1 MRFATRSLRWRLLG
15 ATLLTVTAAML
26 VAGWSLAG
34 LFREYAET
42 QFEAQLRLQ
51 LDQLTAAFEPGP
63 EQRPQLQAPLS
74 DPRWSRPYSG
84 LYWQIERLDPATGRA
99 AEAQEP
105 ARSRSLWDVRLELPA
120 AAAAGADT
128 VHRQLAGP
136 DGQSLRAL
144 ERRVRIAPPDATD
157 ARQAPAAAPSAP
169 ARQARDT
176 PATPASEWR
185 LVVAADDAALQSAV
199 ARFTGL
205 LALFLAILGVAL
217 LAAALAQVHL
227 GLKPLRNLQSAIAD
241 LRSGRAQH
249 LAGSFPA
256 EVEPLADD
264 LNRVL
269 DENRRVV
276 ERARQLA
283 GNLAHAIKTPLA
295 VLAGL
300 SEDQRID
307 RATLSR
313 QLAEQ
318 VTSIRGQV
326 DWQLKRARQSSA
338 GLPGQ
343 RTEVA
348 PIVEGLVRVMRKVH
362 AHRENRPE
370 LEIALTPV
378 APGLRFAGESQ
389 DLHEMVGNLL
399 DNACKWAHRQV
410 RVGAAAVDGS
420 LLVTIDDD
428 GPGLTEA
435 ERDEVFRRGVRA
447 DERTPGTGLGLAIA
461 RETAELYGG
470 RIALGESPLGGLRA
484 ELELRLSGDAI

>member
-1 MRFATRSLRWRLLG
+1 MSFASRSLRWRLLG
-15 ATLLTVTAAML
+15 ATLLTVTLAML

-34 LFREYAET
+34 LFREYAEA

-51 LDQLTAAFEPGP
+51 LDQLTAAFELDPA
-63 EQRPQLQAPLS
+63 QRPQLQAPLS

-84 LYWQIERLDPATGRA
+84 LYWQIEHLDPATGRA
-99 AEAQEP
+99 ADAQEP
-105 ARSRSLWDVRLELPA
+105 ARSRSLWDFRLELPSGA
-120 AAAAGADT
+120 ASRAET
-128 VHRQLAGP
+128 VHREIPGP

-144 ERRVRIAPPDATD
+144 ERRVRFAP
-157 ARQAPAAAPSAP
+157 PAAAP
-169 ARQARDT
+169 D
-176 PATPASEWR
+176 WR
-185 LVVAADDAALQSAV
+185 LVVAADDAALQRDV

-205 LALFLAILGVAL
+205 LGLFLAVLGVAL

-227 GLKPLRNLQSAIAD
+227 GLKPLRNLQSAVAD
-241 LRSGRAQH
+241 LRSGRAQR
-249 LAGSFPA
+249 LAGRFPA

-300 SEDQRID
+300 SEDQSID

-318 VTSIRGQV
+318 VVGIRGQV
-326 DWQLKRARQSSA
+326 DWHLKRARQSSA

-362 AHRENRPE
+362 GHRDGRPE
-370 LEIALTPV
+370 LGIALAQV
-378 APGLRFAGESQ
+378 APALRFAGESN
-389 DLHEMVGNLL
+389 DLHEMIGNLL
-399 DNACKWAHRQV
+399 DNACKWAQRQV
-410 RVGAAAVDGS
+410 RVGAAAVDGR
-420 LLVTIDDD
+420 LRITIDDD
-428 GPGLTEA
+428 GPGLTET
-435 ERDEVFRRGVRA
+435 EREAVFLRGVRA

-470 RIALGESPLGGLRA
+470 RIALAGSPLGGLRA
-484 ELELRLSGDAI
+484 ELELPLSADPK

>member
-1 MRFATRSLRWRLLG
+1 MRLATRSLRWRLLG

-84 LYWQIERLDPATGRA
+84 LYWQIERLDPATGRT

-105 ARSRSLWDVRLELPA
+105 ARSRSLWDFRLELPA
-120 AAAAGADT
+120 VAGAEA
-128 VHRQLAGP
+128 VHRQIVGP

-144 ERRVRIAPPDATD
+144 ERRVRIAPAIATD
-157 ARQAPAAAPSAP
+157 TQQAPAAAPAPP

-205 LALFLAILGVAL
+205 LVLFLAILGAAL

-241 LRSGRAQH
+241 LRSGRAQR

-295 VLAGL
+295 VLGGL
-300 SEDQRID
+300 AEDQRID

-313 QLAEQ
+313 QLVEQ
-318 VTSIRGQV
+318 VASIRGQV

-348 PIVEGLVRVMRKVH
+348 PIVAGLVRVMRKVH

-370 LEIALTPV
+370 LEIALAPV
-378 APGLRFAGESQ
+378 APALRFAGESQ
-389 DLHEMVGNLL
+389 DLHEMIGNLL

-410 RVGAAAVDGS
+410 RVSAAAVDGR
-420 LLVTIDDD
+420 LHITIDDD

-435 ERDEVFRRGVRA
+435 QRAEVFQRGVRA

-470 RIALGESPLGGLRA
+470 RIALGASALRGLHA
-484 ELELRLSGDAI
+484 ELDLPLSADPV